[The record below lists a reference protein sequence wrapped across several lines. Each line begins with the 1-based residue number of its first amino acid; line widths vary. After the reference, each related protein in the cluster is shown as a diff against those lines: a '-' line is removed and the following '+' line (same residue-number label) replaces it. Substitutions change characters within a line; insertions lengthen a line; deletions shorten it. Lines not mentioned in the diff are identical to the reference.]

1 MEAIVLQIVGSIILP
16 SVIAAGGAIG
26 WFHRFSSKHMDDK
39 FDDISKQI
47 ATNDLKIERLERDL
61 LDMQMKLPKEFV
73 MREEFLARMSDGAKK
88 MDYLVEQVDAIKN
101 MLMFGHNK
109 P

>member
-1 MEAIVLQIVGSIILP
+1 
-16 SVIAAGGAIG
+16 
-26 WFHRFSSKHMDDK
+26 MDDK

-47 ATNDLKIERLERDL
+47 AMNDLKIERLERDL
-61 LDMQMKLPKEFV
+61 LEVQMKLPKEFV

-88 MDYLVEQVDAIKN
+88 MDYLVEQVDVIKN

-109 P
+109 S

>member
-1 MEAIVLQIVGSIILP
+1 MEAFVLQIIGSIVLP

-26 WFHRFSSKHMDDK
+26 WFHHYSSKHMDDK
-39 FDDISKQI
+39 FGDISKQI
-47 ATNDLKIERLERDL
+47 SANDSKIERLERDL

-73 MREEFLARMSDGAKK
+73 MREEFLARMSDGTKK

>member
-1 MEAIVLQIVGSIILP
+1 MEALILQIVGTVLLP
-16 SVIAAGGAIG
+16 SIIAAGGAIG

-39 FDDISKQI
+39 FEGISKQI
-47 ATNDLKIERLERDL
+47 ETNDVKIERLERDL
-61 LDMQMKLPKEFV
+61 LEMQMKLPKEFV

-101 MLMFGHNK
+101 MLMFGQHK
-109 P
+109 S

>member
-1 MEAIVLQIVGSIILP
+1 VEALVLQIIGTIVLP

-26 WFHRFSSKHMDDK
+26 FFHRFSSKHIDDR
-39 FDDISKQI
+39 FDDISKQLS
-47 ATNDLKIERLERDL
+47 TNDMKIERLERDIL
-61 LDMQMKLPKEFV
+61 EMQMKLPKEFV

-101 MLMFGHNK
+101 MLMFGREK
-109 P
+109 

>member
-1 MEAIVLQIVGSIILP
+1 MEALILQVIGSIVLPSI
-16 SVIAAGGAIG
+16 IAAGGAIG

-61 LDMQMKLPKEFV
+61 LEMQMKLPKEFV